1 MMRLAFLV
9 ALASGAASAFCD
21 SQPDDPK
28 AQLRESRLFSEFKDN
43 YVISGWPGS
52 GGQPAGFVRFQVSVK
67 ANLVPTRS
75 PCTIFFTFTQ
85 KTLWDLWN
93 FHGSSPFVDADYN
106 PGLFLAWR
114 RTDTPWRN
122 DRERGIT
129 PTLLLLGFEHES
141 NGRDGPLSR
150 SWNRFTVL
158 SRFAYFMPGGWS
170 FAVQPSLWAPLV
182 QRRDSDGGGN
192 ADLTRYFGYGQ
203 LLLDAGRT
211 LVIEDGS
218 RKIVAR
224 DWSVTTTLRAGTD
237 FAHGL
242 AEISARKRVPWP
254 RLSPLALFAQCSFG
268 YGEVLLTYNQRR
280 SVCRV
285 GFSIEDRSTYEIT
298 TGLQ

>member
-1 MMRLAFLV
+1 MRLAFLV
-9 ALASGAASAFCD
+9 ALVSCAAGAFCE

-43 YVISGWPGS
+43 YFITGWPGS
-52 GGQPAGFVRFQVSVK
+52 GGQPGGFVRFQVSVK

-93 FHGSSPFVDADYN
+93 VHGSSPFVDSNYN
-106 PGLFLAWR
+106 PGFFLAWR
-114 RTDTPWRN
+114 RTDAPYRSGE
-122 DRERGIT
+122 ERGMT
-129 PTLLLLGFEHES
+129 PTLALLGFEHES
-141 NGRDGPLSR
+141 NGRDGASSR
-150 SWNRFTVL
+150 SWNRLTAL
-158 SRFAYFMPGGWS
+158 ARFAYFMPGGWS
-170 FAVQPSLWAPLV
+170 FAVQPTLWAPLV
-182 QRRDSDGGGN
+182 ESRDADGGGN
-192 ADLTRYFGYGQ
+192 PDLIRYFGHGQ
-203 LLLDAGRT
+203 LLFDVGRT
-211 LVIEDGS
+211 AIIEDGS

-224 DWSVTTTLRAGTD
+224 DWSVTTLLRAGAD

-242 AEISARKRVPWP
+242 VEVSARKRVPWP
-254 RLSPLALFAQCSFG
+254 RLSPLALFAQCNFG

-298 TGLQ
+298 TGFQ